1 MQIIK
6 EKKYENFTKVTDLWD
21 QPWQFTNLDPECCQ
35 IYTFSTDIKDILHR
49 FRKSALCN
57 CFNQMSQMQNLS
69 GGSDEES
76 SDGHGKGTNTFLA
89 KTRGT
94 LMYTG
99 LSVFF
104 ILGSFPDCLHLS
116 MELLIV
122 VNMLTSMT

>member
-1 MQIIK
+1 MK
-6 EKKYENFTKVTDLWD
+6 YKKNTKVTDFCD
-21 QPWQFTNLDPECCQ
+21 QPWQFTNLDPEYCQ
-35 IYTFSTDIKDILHR
+35 IYTFSTDIKNILHW

-57 CFNQMSQMQNLS
+57 YFNQMSQMQNLS
-69 GGSDEES
+69 RDGDGKS

-89 KTRGT
+89 KSLGT

-122 VNMLTSMT
+122 VNLLTSMT